1 MNEIKIFESEQF
13 GKIRTSM
20 TESGEPLFCLADI
33 CKVLNLQ
40 TNKVKARLSMR
51 GWYTIPTPT
60 YNQHG
65 TMVEQQMTFITE
77 PNLYKCIFQSRKKEA
92 EAFQDWVC
100 EEVLPSIRKTG
111 AYGMPKSFGEALM
124 IAAKQQLQIEEQQK
138 QLEANA
144 TEIITLND
152 KVSEMEPKAVYYDQ
166 ILKSTNT
173 LLVTQ
178 IAKDYGYSARS
189 FNKLLE
195 ELHIQYK
202 LRGQWILY
210 AEHAGKGYTKST
222 SVSIPYNDGTYG
234 SKLQTE
240 WTQKGR
246 LFLYETLK
254 ANDVLP
260 LIEQ

>member
-1 MNEIKIFESEQF
+1 
-13 GKIRTSM
+13 M
-20 TESGEPLFCLADI
+20 TDSGEPLFCLADV
-33 CKVLNLQ
+33 CKALELNGGAR
-40 TNKVKARLSMR
+40 NVKSRLSAK
-51 GWYTIPTPT
+51 GVVSINTPT
-60 YNQHG
+60 NG
-65 TMVEQQMTFITE
+65 GNQQMTFITE

-111 AYGMPKSFGEALM
+111 AYGMPRSYGEALM
-124 IAAKQQLQIEEQQK
+124 IAAKQQLQIEEQQR

-144 TEIITLND
+144 TEILTLND
-152 KVSEMEPKAVYYDQ
+152 KVAEMEPKAVYYDQ

-173 LLVTQ
+173 LLATQ

-210 AEHAGKGYTKST
+210 AEHTGKGYTKSI

>member
-1 MNEIKIFESEQF
+1 MNEIKIFESEKF

-20 TESGEPLFCLADI
+20 TEGGEPLFCLSDV
-33 CKVLNLQ
+33 CKALELNGGAR
-40 TNKVKARLSMR
+40 NVKSRLSAK
-51 GWYTIPTPT
+51 GVVSINTPT
-60 YNQHG
+60 NG
-65 TMVEQQMTFITE
+65 GNQQMTFITE

-152 KVSEMEPKAVYYDQ
+152 KVSEIEPKAVYYDQ

-178 IAKDYGYSARS
+178 IAKDYGHSARS

-195 ELHIQYK
+195 ELHIQYR

-210 AEHAGKGYTKST
+210 AEHAGKGYIKST

-254 ANDVLP
+254 ANDILP

>member
-1 MNEIKIFESEQF
+1 M
-13 GKIRTSM
+13 
-20 TESGEPLFCLADI
+20 
-33 CKVLNLQ
+33 
-40 TNKVKARLSMR
+40 
-51 GWYTIPTPT
+51 
-60 YNQHG
+60 
-65 TMVEQQMTFITE
+65 
-77 PNLYKCIFQSRKKEA
+77 
-92 EAFQDWVC
+92 
-100 EEVLPSIRKTG
+100 
-111 AYGMPKSFGEALM
+111 
-124 IAAKQQLQIEEQQK
+124 
-138 QLEANA
+138 EANA

-152 KVSEMEPKAVYYDQ
+152 KVSEMGPKAVYYDQ

-178 IAKDYGYSARS
+178 IAKDYDYSARS
-189 FNKLLE
+189 FNRLLE

-222 SVSIPYNDGTYG
+222 SVSISYNDGAYG

-254 ANDVLP
+254 ANNVLP